1 MLLLYSEMSTE
12 NVNRKLI
19 PVYNGGGVG
28 HGGQGLWRGGGG
40 GWSRGEKPRDKR
52 GRDAGTMNIGCSL
65 LLSESAARR
74 PTNAIKRL
82 IFNGVAGNQWVALER
97 ARGRCLQQLLCVHTL
112 KRL

>member
-1 MLLLYSEMSTE
+1 MSTE

-28 HGGQGLWRGGGG
+28 RGEQGLGKGVGGVGG
-40 GWSRGEKPRDKR
+40 KKPRDKR

-82 IFNGVAGNQWVALER
+82 IFNGVTGNQWVALKR
-97 ARGRCLQQLLCVHTL
+97 ARGQCLQQLLCVHTL